1 MGIHWNCLAADT
13 LSRTS
18 VAAPV
23 PDLDSDSDS
32 DSPRD
37 SILKLVDVDASPM
50 DSAEYSCCFT
60 MVTACISTWMSNAP
74 LSGENNVILGAL
86 DNSKLRDFTY
96 EELREA
102 TFNFSMNLL
111 IGRGGFGNVYK
122 GWLKE
127 QMPSKGARNRAI
139 AVKRLS
145 GHSRQG
151 YLEFTVCLF
160 VCFY

>member
-13 LSRTS
+13 LSQTS

-23 PDLDSDSDS
+23 PDLDSDLDS

-37 SILKLVDVDASPM
+37 SILKLVNVDASPV

-74 LSGENNVILGAL
+74 ISGDNNVILGAL

-96 EELREA
+96 EELRAA

-127 QMPSKGARNRAI
+127 QRPPKGARNRLI
-139 AVKRLS
+139 AVKRFS
-145 GHSRQG
+145 GDTQQG
-151 YLEFTVCLF
+151 YLEFT
-160 VCFY
+160 

>member
-1 MGIHWNCLAADT
+1 
-13 LSRTS
+13 
-18 VAAPV
+18 
-23 PDLDSDSDS
+23 
-32 DSPRD
+32 
-37 SILKLVDVDASPM
+37 
-50 DSAEYSCCFT
+50 
-60 MVTACISTWMSNAP
+60 MSNAP
-74 LSGENNVILGAL
+74 ISGGNNVILGAL

-96 EELREA
+96 EELRAA

-139 AVKRLS
+139 AVQRLS
-145 GHSRQG
+145 GRSRQG

-160 VCFY
+160 SLTL

>member
-1 MGIHWNCLAADT
+1 
-13 LSRTS
+13 
-18 VAAPV
+18 
-23 PDLDSDSDS
+23 
-32 DSPRD
+32 
-37 SILKLVDVDASPM
+37 
-50 DSAEYSCCFT
+50 

>member
-1 MGIHWNCLAADT
+1 
-13 LSRTS
+13 
-18 VAAPV
+18 
-23 PDLDSDSDS
+23 
-32 DSPRD
+32 
-37 SILKLVDVDASPM
+37 M

-96 EELREA
+96 EELRAA

>member
-1 MGIHWNCLAADT
+1 
-13 LSRTS
+13 
-18 VAAPV
+18 
-23 PDLDSDSDS
+23 
-32 DSPRD
+32 
-37 SILKLVDVDASPM
+37 
-50 DSAEYSCCFT
+50 
-60 MVTACISTWMSNAP
+60 MSNAT

-96 EELREA
+96 EELRAA

-139 AVKRLS
+139 AVQRLS
-145 GHSRQG
+145 GRSRQG

-160 VCFY
+160 SLTL

>member
-18 VAAPV
+18 V

-37 SILKLVDVDASPM
+37 SILKLVDVDASPV

-60 MVTACISTWMSNAP
+60 MATACISTWMSNVP
-74 LSGENNVILGAL
+74 ISGENNVILGAL

-96 EELREA
+96 EELRAA

-127 QMPSKGARNRAI
+127 QRSSKGARNRPI
-139 AVKRLS
+139 AVKRLNGTS
-145 GHSRQG
+145 YQG
-151 YLEFTVCLF
+151 DPEFTAI
-160 VCFY
+160 

>member
-1 MGIHWNCLAADT
+1 
-13 LSRTS
+13 
-18 VAAPV
+18 
-23 PDLDSDSDS
+23 
-32 DSPRD
+32 
-37 SILKLVDVDASPM
+37 
-50 DSAEYSCCFT
+50 

-74 LSGENNVILGAL
+74 LSGENNIILGAL

-96 EELREA
+96 EELRAA

-139 AVKRLS
+139 AVQRLS
-145 GHSRQG
+145 GRSRQG

-160 VCFY
+160 SLTL